1 VPEPSPRDACWAK
14 PDVDAAADA
23 MQHVYDHPDVARACG
38 CWART
43 SATATHDASR
53 GGFRSAMGRR
63 LDRCGRLP
71 MSRDPFVSYAQNQE
85 DVVLA
90 RAFHPDDG
98 AGFWVDV
105 GAGDPV
111 LDSVTAAF
119 AERGW
124 RGVNVEPLPREYD
137 RLCAARPAD
146 TNLRAALGAT
156 AGLGMLFVEPT
167 PEGERPDPDA
177 PIDRGASTMV
187 PELVERYRA
196 DGQEFTPIEVPV
208 WTLAQVVAE
217 HVSGPVDF
225 LKVDVEGFERE
236 VLAGADWCSFRPRV
250 VVMEATVPKS
260 DEPAHDA
267 WESMLFE
274 VGYRFAMFDGLN
286 RFYARADE
294 PALLQAL
301 AIPANVFDNF
311 VPYAWVH
318 RVDEAQQWAHSLQ
331 DALSQAQ
338 HERDQLYENLAR
350 SCATARDAQDHAA
363 IADKRRAILGGD
375 LNAAQLRTARA
386 LAETRRVRS
395 ELHALQATRTV
406 RYRASLRNLYARLRR
421 VFSHLSE

>member
-1 VPEPSPRDACWAK
+1 ME
-14 PDVDAAADA
+14 AAAGA
-23 MQHVYDHPDVARACG
+23 MQHVYDHLDVARECG
-38 CWART
+38 CWSRT
-43 SATATHDASR
+43 NAPATRDASR
-53 GGFRSAMGRR
+53 GGRRSAMVRR
-63 LDRCGRLP
+63 LDWCGCRQ

-90 RAFHPDDG
+90 RALHPDEG

-137 RLCAARPAD
+137 RLCAARPTD
-146 TNLRAALGAT
+146 TNLRVALGAT
-156 AGLGMLFVEPT
+156 AGVGTLFVEPAADR
-167 PEGERPDPDA
+167 ERPDPDA

-196 DGQEFTPIEVPV
+196 AGEEYTPIEVPV

-217 HVSGPVDF
+217 HVAGPVDF

-236 VLAGADWCSFRPRV
+236 VLAGADWSSFRPRV

-267 WESMLFE
+267 WEPMLFE
-274 VGYRFAMFDGLN
+274 VGYRFALFDGLN
-286 RFYARADE
+286 RFYAHADE

-301 AIPANVFDNF
+301 AVPANVFDNF

-318 RVDEAQQWAHSLQ
+318 QLEEAQQRAHRLEDTLNQ
-331 DALSQAQ
+331 VQQ
-338 HERDQLYENLAR
+338 ERDQIDETPAR
-350 SCATARDAQDHAA
+350 SRATARDSQDHAA
-363 IADKRRAILGGD
+363 IADQSRAILGDD
-375 LNAAQLRTARA
+375 LHAAQLRTARA

-406 RYRASLRNLYARLRR
+406 RYSASLRTVYTRLRR
-421 VFSHLSE
+421 VFSSLSD